1 MKNAKKKNHS
11 CSEKFKD
18 EEHYLKHFQA
28 FAYEKLNPEKCIFLE
43 GRFYCSNLLLNN
55 ITLNNRALVYI
66 KKKKKALFNSS
77 SAK

>member
-43 GRFYCSNLLLNN
+43 GRFYCSNLFFKITELL
-55 ITLNNRALVYI
+55 LKK